1 MSKRGRKVQHGGGL
15 AVRAQPAS
23 GSTAPSPAPDAAAE
37 GNAVASLR
45 PAVPPAVASASAPAQ
60 APAPAAT
67 PALVPFPAPA
77 RATAPAP
84 VDGPEIE
91 RLRTEL
97 AELKRV
103 NRLKDQYMSFA
114 AHELSTPLTAIKA
127 YIEALVEHHGDP
139 EFQQGPEF
147 LRVLQRETARLIR
160 VVDRTLQISRLTGR
174 AQNVRRSDVDLQ
186 QLVDETADSM
196 RPVLAE
202 RAVHLEVHVPDALP
216 NIAADRDLLEQVL
229 INLVDNAAKFSPR
242 GRTVTL
248 RATAR
253 ADGVEIEVRDQGYG
267 IASDELGRIFD
278 PYFRSDDGRVTCE
291 RGIGLGLAIVKTIV
305 EQHGGRVSV
314 ESQLDSGTTFRFRL
328 PRV

>member
-1 MSKRGRKVQHGGGL
+1 MSKRARKIQHGGGL
-15 AVRAQPAS
+15 AVRAQPAPS
-23 GSTAPSPAPDAAAE
+23 PVTPAPSVPADENAGA
-37 GNAVASLR
+37 AVA
-45 PAVPPAVASASAPAQ
+45 PAGGA
-60 APAPAAT
+60 APAPTADATIVPLAPTPVLAPASALPLT
-67 PALVPFPAPA
+67 PASAEGADEL
-77 RATAPAP
+77 
-84 VDGPEIE
+84 E

-97 AELKRV
+97 LELQRM
-103 NRLKDQYMSFA
+103 NRLKDQYLSLA

-127 YIEALVEHHGDP
+127 YIEALVENYGEP

-147 LRVLQRETARLIR
+147 LRVLQRETSRLIR
-160 VVDRTLQISRLTGR
+160 VVDRTLQISRLTSR
-174 AQNVRRSDVDLQ
+174 AQDVRRSDVDLK
-186 QLVDETADSM
+186 QLVGETADSM

-202 RAVHLEVHVPDALP
+202 RAVHLAVQVPDALP

-248 RATAR
+248 RAAAR
-253 ADGVEIEVRDQGYG
+253 GNGVEIEVRDQGYG

-314 ESQLDSGTTFRFRL
+314 ESQIDSGTTFRFLL